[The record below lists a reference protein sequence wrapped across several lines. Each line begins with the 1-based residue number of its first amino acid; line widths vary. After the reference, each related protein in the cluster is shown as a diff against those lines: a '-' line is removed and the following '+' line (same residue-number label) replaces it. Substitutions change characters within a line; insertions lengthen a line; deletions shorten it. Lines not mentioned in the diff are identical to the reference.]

1 MKLIATLS
9 VCLFVFSAS
18 FGQTASATK
27 KSPVHKPGDPDKT
40 TIYGTLRDARNKPM
54 KGVKAFVYKPDSTII
69 ASGITDMMGNY
80 ETNGLPQ
87 GMYFVKFIYP
97 TDKVA
102 LVYNIDVKKSVQI
115 NYKSNPPAEDTMMA
129 LETIMP
135 KAEPKKGGK
144 K

>member
-27 KSPVHKPGDPDKT
+27 SKPVHRPGDPDKT
-40 TIYGTLRDARNKPM
+40 TIYGNLRDARNKPV
-54 KGVKAFVYKPDSTII
+54 KGVKAFVYKPDSTIT
-69 ASGITDMMGNY
+69 ASGITDMNGNY
-80 ETNGLPQ
+80 ETNGLMP
-87 GMYFVKFIYP
+87 GTYFVKFVYP

-102 LVYNIDVKKSVQI
+102 LIYNIEVKKSVQI
-115 NYKSNPPAEDTMMA
+115 NYKANPPAEDTMIS

-135 KAEPKKGGK
+135 KAEKKAPKK
-144 K
+144 